1 MDARDFDD
9 ALSLR
14 EIEEGIWEVGVH
26 IAGVAYYVTPQSAL
40 DKEAEKRGNSTYLV
54 GEVVPM
60 LPRKLS
66 NGICSLVEQ
75 EDRLVKSVL
84 FRFDENGN
92 LLGSKLAE
100 CVICS
105 DKRLTYEQAI
115 LFLQGNSIQKIK
127 DSAPT
132 PNQSSGTLA
141 KIFPNFQTKTKSNQS
156 IDSKIM
162 VLCIQAQRKSN
173 EIGCTEFR
181 VIGNKNFGG

>member
-1 MDARDFDD
+1 M
-9 ALSLR
+9 
-14 EIEEGIWEVGVH
+14 
-26 IAGVAYYVTPQSAL
+26 TPQSAL
-40 DKEAEKRGNSTYLV
+40 IRRRRSAGNSTYLV

-92 LLGSKLAE
+92 LLGSNAE

-105 DKRLTYEQAI
+105 DKRLTYEQ
-115 LFLQGNSIQKIK
+115 LSLSPGNSIHIK
-127 DSAPT
+127 DSAHA
-132 PNQSSGTLA
+132 QSKFRQPWQKSFRT
-141 KIFPNFQTKTKSNQS
+141 FRRKTKSNQS

-162 VLCIQAQRKSN
+162 VLCIQTQRKSN

-181 VIGNKNFGG
+181 VIGNEDFGG